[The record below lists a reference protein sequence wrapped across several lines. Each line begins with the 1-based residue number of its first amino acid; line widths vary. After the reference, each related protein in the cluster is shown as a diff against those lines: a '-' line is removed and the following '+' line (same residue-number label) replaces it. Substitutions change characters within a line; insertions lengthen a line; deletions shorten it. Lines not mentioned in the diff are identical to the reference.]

1 MSLAAIIILALKFSI
16 LAVVFS
22 LGLNARPAD
31 VLYLLREPRTLA
43 RSLLS
48 MSVAMPLLSVG
59 LVLMMH
65 LPRPAAIVLVALS
78 LAPVPPILPRRQLK
92 AGGHASY
99 AVGLLVA
106 AAVISLVWIP
116 VALEIIERVFGVPL
130 GMPLAKVAM
139 LVATTVLAPLIA
151 GVVVHRLAPSLA
163 AKVAPGLAMIGTLV
177 LVAGAMAILA
187 SQWRSMA
194 ALVRDGTV
202 LAFSA
207 FVVAGLIVGHVLGG
221 PDPDN
226 RTVLALATA
235 ARHPAIA
242 LAIARLNFPDE
253 KAIIPALLLYL
264 LTMLI
269 VSFPYVTWRR
279 RRAEAAAPSTPR
291 PAL

>member
-1 MSLAAIIILALKFSI
+1 MSLAAIVILALKFSI
-16 LAVVFS
+16 VAVVFS
-22 LGLNARPAD
+22 LGLTARPGD
-31 VLYLLREPRTLA
+31 VLYVLREPRTLA

-48 MSVAMPLLSVG
+48 MSVAMPLLSIA

-78 LAPVPPILPRRQLK
+78 LAPVPPILPRRQQR
-92 AGGHASY
+92 AGGDASY

-106 AAVISLVWIP
+106 AAVVSVVWIP

-130 GMPLAKVAM
+130 GMPPAKVAM

-177 LVAGAMAILA
+177 LVAGAVAIIA
-187 SQWRSMA
+187 SQWRSMG
-194 ALVRDGTV
+194 ALVHDGTV
-202 LAFSA
+202 LAFSV
-207 FVVAGLIVGHVLGG
+207 FVVAGLIVGHLLGG

-235 ARHPAIA
+235 ARNPAIA

-253 KAIIPALLLYL
+253 KAVIPALLLYL
-264 LTMLI
+264 LTMLF

-279 RRAEAAAPSTPR
+279 RRAAAAASATPH